1 MSEELDILGFD
12 PSQLSVFSTNEG
24 NQSSNVNK
32 NIYVA
37 KPSETKS
44 EDGVYYAKI
53 KVIYSPQ
60 NFKDSILEV
69 QSYAM
74 QDENGFFSADSSL
87 MIDDKS
93 CPIFT
98 AWKKCRYADEG
109 SILWKQQAKKE
120 DGGKA
125 LFDKRFARYVTIQVI
140 EDKNHPELQGKY
152 MFWKLPKSIWEMIEK
167 KQHPSAES
175 GNCPVPVMD
184 LLFGY
189 AIKLEVHPGP
199 DDKANPMRKTR
210 EISYSGEFTKHPVP
224 CTNPDGSSLLTPD
237 EEAVLEKYT
246 DAMEDVWDEEDPA
259 KRAKL
264 LEKVNADPNTAEL
277 RKIYKNVLNEIKSF
291 CPDLNEELGFKP
303 WPDALAKRVQ
313 HWIDIVL
320 SGNDPAS
327 SAAAPAAVKEETST
341 ATVEEADETPV
352 GGDTDGDEDLP
363 F

>member
-24 NQSSNVNK
+24 SQSSNVNK

-152 MFWKLPKSIWEMIEK
+152 MLWKLPKSIWEMIEK
-167 KQHPSAES
+167 KQHPTKES

-224 CTNPDGSSLLTPD
+224 CTNPDGSSLLTPQ
-237 EEAVLEKYT
+237 EEEVLEKYT
-246 DAMEDVWDEEDPA
+246 DAMEKVWDEEDPE
-259 KRAKL
+259 KRTKL

-327 SAAAPAAVKEETST
+327 STAVPEAAKEETST
-341 ATVEEADETPV
+341 ATVEEANDTPV
-352 GGDTDGDEDLP
+352 GGQDDADEDLP